1 MSPCLHINVDGCLD
15 EQGAEDCHD
24 QACDNV
30 IFVTLVVAVESQVD
44 RDNVDVEDSRN
55 KIRQPGRENKH
66 SKVGVD
72 YCVKVYLLLP
82 HVFIYLAAD
91 ACHVH
96 YDEHDA
102 DREKE
107 DWG

>member
-1 MSPCLHINVDGCLD
+1 MPFYGAFRAEKHAIRHGIEQVKKLPLLLLAGSRFEEEVSPCLHINVDGCLD

-55 KIRQPGRENKH
+55 KIR
-66 SKVGVD
+66 
-72 YCVKVYLLLP
+72 
-82 HVFIYLAAD
+82 
-91 ACHVH
+91 
-96 YDEHDA
+96 
-102 DREKE
+102 
-107 DWG
+107 